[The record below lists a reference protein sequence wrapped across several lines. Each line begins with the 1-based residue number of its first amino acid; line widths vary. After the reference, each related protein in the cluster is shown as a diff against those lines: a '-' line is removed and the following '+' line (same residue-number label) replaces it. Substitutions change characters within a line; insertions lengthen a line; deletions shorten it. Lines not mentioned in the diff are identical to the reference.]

1 MGLYY
6 WMGLSYMDLN
16 NLLIFNEVV
25 KRGSFTQAAKQLQ
38 MPSSNVSRKVQ
49 MLEAELGIKLLHRTT
64 RAVMATAE
72 GQNIYQLSQGLVDTK
87 QSIHQ
92 WLSDQHDHPQGL
104 INITAPESFSQWP
117 LADWLIEFQTCY
129 PDIKLNL
136 ISDSETLSF
145 DDYKLDFAFRLGPL
159 LDSQLIAKPLFS
171 IQFGFFASQE
181 FLSKQGRVSNV
192 EQLLTLPAIAC
203 TKQSTVLP
211 WLYKDQKSNQQHR
224 ILPSASFKVKDQA
237 VALQAAEKGL
247 GVVFLP
253 EPCVQEQLKPILK
266 KYWPE
271 PITFYLLYRD
281 KSSVQSK
288 RCQVF
293 IEFIEQRLASME
305 MVKGVSRT

>member
-1 MGLYY
+1 
-6 WMGLSYMDLN
+6 MDLN
-16 NLLIFNEVV
+16 NLLIFSEVV
-25 KRGSFTQAAKQLQ
+25 KWGSFTQAAKHLH

-49 MLEAELGIKLLHRTT
+49 MLETELGIKLLHRTT
-64 RAVMATAE
+64 RAVTATAE
-72 GQNIYQLSQGLVDTK
+72 GQNIYQLSLGLADTK
-87 QSIHQ
+87 QSIGQ
-92 WLSDQHDHPQGL
+92 WLSDQSEHPQGL
-104 INITAPESFSQWP
+104 INITAPDSFAQWP
-117 LADWLIEFQTCY
+117 LADWLIEFQTVF

-159 LDSQLIAKPLFS
+159 LDSQLIAKPLFN
-171 IQFGFFASQE
+171 IQFGFFASQG
-181 FLSKQGRVSNV
+181 FLTKQGRISSID
-192 EQLLTLPAIAC
+192 QLLTLPAIAC

-211 WLYKDQKSNQQHR
+211 WFYKNLEMDKQNSV
-224 ILPSASFKVKDQA
+224 LPSASFKVKDQA

-253 EPCVQEQLKPILK
+253 QPCVQDTLKPLLK

-271 PITFYLLYRD
+271 PMTFYLLYRD

-293 IEFIEQRLASME
+293 LEFIEQRLGTMK
-305 MVKGVSRT
+305 MIKGVGKV